1 MVAYLCGPV
10 CGLIEVKKKLHKK
23 HVTMVTDREHLCSI
37 KTRHNGAKNQD
48 TGFFANY
55 NLLKIVFT
63 MVLKRSELEKLIFTT
78 KRTGKEHG
86 MSVMNKKY
94 LDSGKKF
101 HIYNKLNN

>member
-1 MVAYLCGPV
+1 MRPGVWSNRG
-10 CGLIEVKKKLHKK
+10 KKKLHKK

-63 MVLKRSELEKLIFTT
+63 MVLKKSELKKLIFTT
-78 KRTGKEHG
+78 KRTGKEHE
-86 MSVMNKKY
+86 MSVMDKKY
-94 LDSGKKF
+94 LD
-101 HIYNKLNN
+101 